1 MIEGRIGYEIMDSWD
16 DDDKGIYLT
25 VWGSE
30 EMMVRSFFEVKED
43 LFTKVENITIG
54 ASEFSHNM
62 VRAIQYLILQS
73 GREASELAVSPPRL
87 PTTKIRVKPPLLVIK
102 IW

>member
-1 MIEGRIGYEIMDSWD
+1 MIEGRIGYEIMDSLD

-30 EMMVRSFFEVKED
+30 EMMVTSFFEVKED

-54 ASEFSHNM
+54 ASEFLHNI
-62 VRAIQYLILQS
+62 VRAIQYLI
-73 GREASELAVSPPRL
+73 
-87 PTTKIRVKPPLLVIK
+87 
-102 IW
+102 